1 MNAEDKGKKRAP
13 SKSKSQYGDIFHL
26 YETQSDWIPS
36 EGNSAPEHGKE
47 PKTASNT
54 SKIIHSSSVHPST
67 EEGMLKL
74 LLKIFRMTRDFTSM
88 CSTINYSS
96 SKNMF
101 SRIRKENLVN

>member
-26 YETQSDWIPS
+26 YETQSDWVPS
-36 EGNSAPEHGKE
+36 EENPVPEHGKE

-74 LLKIFRMTRDFTSM
+74 LLKILRMIY
-88 CSTINYSS
+88 INVF
-96 SKNMF
+96 N
-101 SRIRKENLVN
+101 N